1 MPCRRSASAQ
11 NRACLLPKPAR
22 APDETRVTMKRSARH
37 AAACAAFLP
46 MLSTAQVAP
55 ATPDPRDAGAAVP
68 PLQYRSAFS
77 DYRPYDESPRADWRE
92 VNRTVDEVAR
102 KIGQGAPGASTAAT
116 TATGASGGGHG
127 AAHGGQGGHG
137 ASR

>member
-1 MPCRRSASAQ
+1 
-11 NRACLLPKPAR
+11 
-22 APDETRVTMKRSARH
+22 MKRSVRR

-46 MLSTAQVAP
+46 VLAAAQAP
-55 ATPDPRDAGAAVP
+55 APSAAPDPLDAGAAVP

-77 DYRPYDESPRADWRE
+77 GYRAYEESPRADWRE

-102 KIGQGAPGASTAAT
+102 KIGQGAPGATPAAT
-116 TATGASGGGHG
+116 APSGPAVGHGAGHAGQGGHG
-127 AAHGGQGGHG
+127 GHGGHG